1 MTEKKLVAADVAAS
15 EFDRFVGCMDLDLDT
30 AAMDAEDLTAF
41 NKQKSRVVRAI
52 ERGALVV
59 NDDGEA
65 VYTPYNK
72 KSKHQEPITF
82 HERTGASLM
91 AMDGKKK
98 NHDVA
103 KTYAVL
109 ADMCKVHPNVF
120 AGLVGADVKVCEA
133 LFALL
138 MD

>member
-1 MTEKKLVAADVAAS
+1 MNEEPIVLEVAEK
-15 EFDRFVGCMDLDLDT
+15 EFERFVEEMDLDLDT
-30 AAMDAEDLTAF
+30 SSMDAEDLTAF
-41 NKQKSRVVRAI
+41 NKQKKRIINAVMRHH
-52 ERGALVV
+52 LVF
-59 NDDGEA
+59 NDKGEA
-65 VYTPYNK
+65 VYTPYHER
-72 KSKHQEPITF
+72 SKYKEPITF

-109 ADMCKVHPNVF
+109 ADMCEVHQGVF
-120 AGLVGADVKVCEA
+120 AGLVGPDVKTCEA